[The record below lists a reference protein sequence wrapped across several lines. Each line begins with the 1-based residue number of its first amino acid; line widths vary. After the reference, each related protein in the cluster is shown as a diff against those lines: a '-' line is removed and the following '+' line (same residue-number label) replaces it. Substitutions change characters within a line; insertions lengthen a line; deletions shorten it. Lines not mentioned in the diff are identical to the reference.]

1 MTARAA
7 LLPAGDAVLLRVAAR
22 PGASATAVVGL
33 QGDAL
38 KVSVAAPPEKGKA
51 NDELVRWL
59 AKALGLKRAQVT
71 LARGET
77 SRDKVLRIS
86 GCSLDELATRL
97 DALESKK

>member
-1 MTARAA
+1 MKSARLA
-7 LLPAGDAVLLRVAAR
+7 LQPSGEAVLLRVAAR
-22 PGASATAVVGL
+22 PGASQNAVVGL

-59 AKALGLKRAQVT
+59 SKALGLRRAQVT

-77 SRDKVLRIS
+77 SRDKVLRVE
-86 GCSLDELATRL
+86 GVTVDELAARL
-97 DALESKK
+97 DALAR

>member
-22 PGASATAVVGL
+22 PGASKTAVVGL
-33 QGDAL
+33 QGEAL

-59 AKALGLKRAQVT
+59 AKALGLRRAQVT

-77 SRDKVLRIS
+77 SRDKVLRVE
-86 GCSLDELATRL
+86 GLAVDDLAARL
-97 DALESKK
+97 DALAT